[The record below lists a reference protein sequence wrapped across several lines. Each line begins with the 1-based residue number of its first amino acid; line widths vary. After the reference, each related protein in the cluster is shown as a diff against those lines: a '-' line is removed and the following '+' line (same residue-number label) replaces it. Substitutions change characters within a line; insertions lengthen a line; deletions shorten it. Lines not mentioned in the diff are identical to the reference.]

1 MSTLVLQWSGYTE
14 RKQLNFCVLYCVDR
28 PVKVTGKKAAA
39 SGELS
44 DSEDSDDDSDDEEEE
59 VLASPA
65 TMEWAGGR
73 WELLPDYYYI

>member
-1 MSTLVLQWSGYTE
+1 M
-14 RKQLNFCVLYCVDR
+14 YCVDR
-28 PVKVTGKKAAA
+28 PVKVMGKKAAA

-59 VLASPA
+59 ILASPA

-73 WELLPDYYYI
+73 